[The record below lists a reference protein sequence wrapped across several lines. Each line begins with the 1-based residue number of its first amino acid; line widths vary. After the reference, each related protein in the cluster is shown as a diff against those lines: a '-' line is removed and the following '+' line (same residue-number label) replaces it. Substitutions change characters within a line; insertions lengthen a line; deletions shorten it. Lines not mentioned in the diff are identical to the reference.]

1 MIFAFLVKNRP
12 TGYMKIVVVVVSSS
26 RRLREGT
33 FRHLSTDFMM
43 PSMQALLSGFLWSSC
58 HWSQDCRCSSYHQ
71 YGLILPVWSAVVLHA
86 SLEWVGNFP
95 SSEGPGSDW
104 EGGYIDL

>member
-1 MIFAFLVKNRP
+1 MIFEFLVKNRP

-43 PSMQALLSGFLWSSC
+43 PSMQALLSGFLWS
-58 HWSQDCRCSSYHQ
+58 
-71 YGLILPVWSAVVLHA
+71 
-86 SLEWVGNFP
+86 
-95 SSEGPGSDW
+95 
-104 EGGYIDL
+104 